1 MHALSKKICENIF
14 CKEVLI
20 RKWGGGGGDVNF
32 KKKIKFEN
40 NYPMSKVL
48 LQASAKKE
56 KKT

>member
-1 MHALSKKICENIF
+1 M
-14 CKEVLI
+14 
-20 RKWGGGGGDVNF
+20 GGGGGGC
-32 KKKIKFEN
+32 KFEN